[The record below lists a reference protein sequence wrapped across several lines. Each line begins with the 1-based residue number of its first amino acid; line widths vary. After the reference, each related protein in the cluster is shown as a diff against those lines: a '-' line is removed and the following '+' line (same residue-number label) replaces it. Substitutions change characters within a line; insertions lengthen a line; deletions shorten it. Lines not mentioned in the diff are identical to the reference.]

1 MSRGRVRKD
10 RGLVFGTQ
18 STAGSIPVT
27 GPVFQ
32 TTTLKQQA
40 NMAGHFGR
48 SAETSKDAGR
58 PLFGSRAKSYRR
70 R

>member
-1 MSRGRVRKD
+1 MKGRIRRD
-10 RGLVFGTQ
+10 RGIVFGVKPAN
-18 STAGSIPVT
+18 SGIPVT

-48 SAETSKDAGR
+48 SAENSKDAGR
-58 PLFGSRAKSYRR
+58 PLFGSRAKSKRR
-70 R
+70 G